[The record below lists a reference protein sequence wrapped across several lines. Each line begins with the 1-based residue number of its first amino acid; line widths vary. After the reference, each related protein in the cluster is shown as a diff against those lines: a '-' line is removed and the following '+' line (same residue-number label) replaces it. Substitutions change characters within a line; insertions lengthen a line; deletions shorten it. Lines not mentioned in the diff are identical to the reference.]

1 MVDIGGGTTDIAVI
15 SLGGAVVTDSIKVAG
30 DMFDDSIIRYM
41 RKNYNL
47 LIGDRTAER
56 MKINI
61 GSAIPVKRMWL
72 WRLRAETSSPVFQ
85 EPSP

>member
-1 MVDIGGGTTDIAVI
+1 
-15 SLGGAVVTDSIKVAG
+15 
-30 DMFDDSIIRYM
+30 MFDDSIIRYM

-61 GSAIPVKRMWL
+61 GSAIPRKEDVVMEVTGRNLISGLPRTITVSSQEMVRPCKSP
-72 WRLRAETSSPVFQ
+72 WRP
-85 EPSP
+85 